1 MKRLGA
7 MSAALLVLV
16 GAAAAGVPR
25 VQLVVTPTTVPAGGV
40 VRVSAARSP
49 CLAGDQVTLISAAF
63 PGHAFGQGAVYG
75 RAGSHGSFAV
85 SARVRSGLR
94 PGEYQVTV
102 RCGGG
107 NLGVAASFRV
117 VAARSSLAVYL
128 AQDGHVAPVRRFVA
142 RTAAPARAA
151 LAALLRGPTVAERR
165 EGYTSDVP
173 GSTALRSV
181 SLAQGV
187 LTVDLSRRFETGGGS
202 QSTRLRVAQVVY
214 TASQF
219 TSVSRVAFRLDGK
232 AVTTIGG
239 VSVGSPVDRSSFE
252 AQAPAIL
259 VEQPLPGDHV
269 STPLRISGTAD
280 VFEARFSVDVVTAG
294 GKLLVHRAVE
304 ASSGSGVRGTFSLA
318 IPFTTT
324 ARHLVVVAYELSPK
338 NGARIHL
345 VRIPITAG

>member
-1 MKRLGA
+1 
-7 MSAALLVLV
+7 MSAAVLVLV

-25 VQLVVTPTTVPAGGV
+25 VRLVATPATVPAGGV
-40 VRVSAARSP
+40 VRVSATRSS
-49 CLAGDQVTLISAAF
+49 CLPGDQVTLISAAF
-63 PGHAFGQGAVYG
+63 PGHAFGEGAVYG

-85 SARVRSGLR
+85 PARVRSGLR

-117 VAARSSLAVYL
+117 VAARSSFAAYL
-128 AQDGHVAPVRRFVA
+128 LRGGHVAPVRRSVA
-142 RTAAPARAA
+142 HTSALARAA
-151 LAALLRGPTVAERR
+151 LAALLRGPTVAERGA
-165 EGYTSDVP
+165 GYTSDVP
-173 GSTALRSV
+173 GSTALRGV

-187 LTVDLSRRFETGGGS
+187 LTVDLGRRFETGGS
-202 QSTRLRVAQVVY
+202 RSARLRVAQVVY
-214 TASQF
+214 TATQF
-219 TSVSRVAFRLDGK
+219 ASVGRVAFRLDGK
-232 AVTTIGG
+232 AVTAIGG
-239 VSVGSPVDRSSFE
+239 VPLASPVDRSSFE

-269 STPLRISGTAD
+269 STPLQVSGTAD

-318 IPFTTT
+318 IPLTTT
-324 ARHLVVVAYELSPK
+324 ARHLVVVAYALSPK

-345 VRIPITAG
+345 VRVPITAG